1 MKRGVVEEK
10 NTTFSSEEDRFTGIA
25 LY

>member
-25 LY
+25 PY